1 MTADL
6 AEEQNAS
13 TIATERLET
22 EQVKYFYLIF
32 VSIEFFI
39 IVAFVLALIRQ

>member
-6 AEEQNAS
+6 NEEQNAS

-22 EQVKYFYLIF
+22 EQVN
-32 VSIEFFI
+32 VQRDVTMSSS
-39 IVAFVLALIRQ
+39 AFT